1 MDLDKTI
8 ADTVN
13 TLELFVICE
22 SQIECLLRQ
31 RNGANTYGFVHCS
44 GDERS
49 LALCPFQGFV
59 QENCDHREDAGVVC
73 Q

>member
-1 MDLDKTI
+1 MIYLNSRSVRAKSSAYFGRGTGPI
-8 ADTVN
+8 HTV
-13 TLELFVICE
+13 
-22 SQIECLLRQ
+22 
-31 RNGANTYGFVHCS
+31 YGFVHCS

-59 QENCDHREDAGVVC
+59 QEKCDHREDAGVVC